1 MMPSGLSAYPTLT
14 ALFERQVAL
23 TPKHE
28 KSLLRR
34 LGAFGPHHLAMADEI
49 AGWVRTLA
57 GDDLD
62 QALLDYDWICK
73 LAADIRQ
80 QLGCRG

>member
-1 MMPSGLSAYPTLT
+1 
-14 ALFERQVAL
+14 
-23 TPKHE
+23 
-28 KSLLRR
+28 
-34 LGAFGPHHLAMADEI
+34 MADEI

-62 QALLDYDWICK
+62 QVLLDYDWICK

-80 QLGCRG
+80 QLGCTG